1 MKTSLLSLIALLCV
15 ALVFN
20 AVPAHAEGL
29 IVNDVTISDI
39 APGEETQ
46 LRITLKNTFS
56 DSLEDVSLALN
67 LQGLPLS
74 IVGSSESTL
83 DEINDGDKEDFV
95 FRIRASS
102 TAKPGDYS
110 IPYTLSTPNATK
122 PKTGT
127 IGIRIKGDV
136 QLSTLVTAET
146 PVLNQKGKLS
156 LKLVN
161 KGLADARYV
170 SVTLAPN
177 GFTLLSEQTVYI
189 GDISANDF
197 ETATFDVRYTST
209 DPVATARIEYRDFN
223 NVVQTKTL
231 AEPFLVYTQDEAI
244 KQGILAKNNAP
255 LYIGVILAL
264 LVLWLIWRS
273 IRKRRRM
280 RKSMQSAAR

>member
-46 LRITLKNTFS
+46 LRITLRNISS

-273 IRKRRRM
+273 IRKRCRM